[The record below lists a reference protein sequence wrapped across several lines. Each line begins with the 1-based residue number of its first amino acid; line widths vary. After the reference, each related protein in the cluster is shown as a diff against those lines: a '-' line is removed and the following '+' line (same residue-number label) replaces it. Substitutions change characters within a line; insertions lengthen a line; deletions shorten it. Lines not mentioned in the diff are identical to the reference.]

1 MTDSPQEGTLFR
13 VGVVGHTNAGKTSL
27 MRTIARDAA
36 FGAVSPSPGT
46 TVEVASVKLFA
57 NDTARADFRDTPG
70 LEDPIGLL
78 EFIDG
83 LRTDRR
89 DDGPSLIERFLGT
102 EESRNLFKNE
112 SKALRQARTADL
124 VLYVVDARDRVL
136 PRHSDEIELLNRC
149 GKPVL
154 PVLNFVSDAEAR
166 VDEWRDALA
175 RLGLHATASFDTVIY
190 ESRDEQRL
198 FEAMRVLAGD
208 FRDDIDALIKDRRA
222 RRRKS
227 IDRASRAIAELLVD
241 AAAYLQPVAPVPAD
255 DDALR
260 AERKRESE
268 QALQA
273 ALREHERLT
282 FHSILAAFEF
292 KTEDAETALLECTD
306 GRLGIDLFS
315 KDAIRQAGF
324 GAVAGAAGGAASGAA
339 IDLVLGGMSLGAASA
354 LGALVGGAFGS
365 SATQTRRLYR
375 RLRGANDLHAG
386 DLTLKLLMSRSVD
399 LARAILRR
407 GHADEKKVRPE
418 EVALEKSVLDQV
430 IKALKSARSHPSW
443 SGVGTSPPQGN
454 DRERSIRR
462 LAALVREQIVPKRPE
477 ETQNG

>member
-1 MTDSPQEGTLFR
+1 VS
-13 VGVVGHTNAGKTSL
+13 VVGHTNAGKTSL

-57 NDTARADFRDTPG
+57 NGTPRADFRDTPG

-102 EESRNLFKNE
+102 EDSRNTFKNE

-154 PVLNFVSDAEAR
+154 PVLNFVSDDEAR
-166 VDEWRDALA
+166 VDEWREALA
-175 RLGLHATASFDTVIY
+175 RLGLHATASFDTVVY

-198 FEAMRVLAGD
+198 FEAMRVLAED
-208 FRDDIDALIKDRRA
+208 FRADIDALIKDRRT
-222 RRRKS
+222 RRKKS

-241 AAAYLQPVAPVPAD
+241 AASYLQPVSPVSAE

-268 QALQA
+268 EALLA

-315 KDAIRQAGF
+315 RDAIRQAGF
-324 GAVAGAAGGAASGAA
+324 GAVAGAAGGAAGGAV
-339 IDLVLGGMSLGAASA
+339 IDLALGGMSLGAASA
-354 LGALVGGAFGS
+354 LGALIGGTFGS
-365 SATQTRRLYR
+365 SATQTKRLYR
-375 RLRGANDLHAG
+375 RMRGANDLRTG
-386 DLTLKLLMSRSVD
+386 DLTLKLMMSRSID

-418 EVALEKSVLDQV
+418 EVTLDKAVLDQA

-443 SGVGTSPPQGN
+443 SGVGKSPPHGN

-462 LAALVREQIVPKRPE
+462 LTTLLRGQIVPDRSEQTK
-477 ETQNG
+477 TS

>member
-1 MTDSPQEGTLFR
+1 VS
-13 VGVVGHTNAGKTSL
+13 VVGHTNAGKTSL

-57 NDTARADFRDTPG
+57 NGTPRADFRDTPG

-102 EESRNLFKNE
+102 EDSRNTFKNE

-154 PVLNFVSDAEAR
+154 PVLNFVSDDEAR
-166 VDEWRDALA
+166 VDEWREALA
-175 RLGLHATASFDTVIY
+175 RLGLHATASFDTVVY

-198 FEAMRVLAGD
+198 FEAMRVLAED
-208 FRDDIDALIKDRRA
+208 FRADIDALIKDRRT
-222 RRRKS
+222 RRKKS

-241 AAAYLQPVAPVPAD
+241 AASYLQPVSPVSAE

-268 QALQA
+268 EALQA

-315 KDAIRQAGF
+315 RDAIRQAGF
-324 GAVAGAAGGAASGAA
+324 GAVAGAAGGAAGGAV
-339 IDLVLGGMSLGAASA
+339 IDLALGGMSLGAASA
-354 LGALVGGAFGS
+354 LGALIGGTFGS
-365 SATQTRRLYR
+365 SATQTKRLYR
-375 RLRGANDLHAG
+375 RMRGANDLRTG
-386 DLTLKLLMSRSVD
+386 DLTLKLMMSRSID

-418 EVALEKSVLDQV
+418 EVTLDKAVLDQA

-443 SGVGTSPPQGN
+443 SGVGKSPPHGN

-462 LAALVREQIVPKRPE
+462 LTTLLRGQIVPDRSEQTK
-477 ETQNG
+477 TS